1 MPVYH
6 SAPSCRR
13 QAEAER
19 AQFIILNRSQP
30 GLPRSSSSLSPV
42 FGRTPN
48 ASPESSRVV
57 LTDVEGTR
65 GVDISTNGAH
75 YTEGLYVYDVAFQ
88 SIKTHLYV
96 TICRHSP
103 ANQRRFRGFTCTPP
117 SGEIDILCVHV
128 VTAWRPA
135 SVAWP
140 SSRTYRRQDDDVRR
154 RHLPSSHP
162 PCYGTNNA
170 HRTPSEN

>member
-103 ANQRRFRGFTCTPP
+103 ANQRRFRGFTCTYAAKRRDWHIVCPC
-117 SGEIDILCVHV
+117 SNS
-128 VTAWRPA
+128 VTAGVCGLAIIADLSSPRWRRTSTSFAIITPA
-135 SVAWP
+135 VL
-140 SSRTYRRQDDDVRR
+140 
-154 RHLPSSHP
+154 RH
-162 PCYGTNNA
+162 
-170 HRTPSEN
+170 